1 MTIAVRSDS
10 SGSPSARSATKPRRM
25 LMIGY
30 NTVDEAVAKGIIR
43 RDDEASLELYYNFG
57 QMFDEVL
64 YIVPFGRADLNQRLT
79 DTIEYREVQFTRT
92 HRGARLALAGLTHV
106 PKTVRFI
113 NEVVR
118 QFQPDVVQV
127 CGPHI
132 PAALTLLSKEAWR
145 LPSVCFIE
153 AFWETILPQQQNLP
167 SLIRKVLPNWYRL
180 VVYRRFDRYTGA
192 PSLSPDFY
200 SRLGMDRS
208 KISCWIQPLDL
219 RQLVNASVT
228 DAPPEV
234 LSAPQPRVVVVG
246 RLHPE
251 KLAGDAL
258 EIFARAVSPGHAGTL
273 IFIGDGTERAAIEA
287 RARELGLEKRIV
299 VTGLLPHS
307 GALAAMKACDYSI
320 APMQGS
326 ALLESLGAGLATVA
340 YDHET
345 HRALIDNG
353 RTGVLVPHRDIAA
366 AAAVLERWLASPS
379 AAKSIGQAAQHQVFD
394 RFSVPNVKEIL
405 RAAFDEAFEGRR
417 VSKIKRA
424 V

>member
-1 MTIAVRSDS
+1 MTIAVRSD
-10 SGSPSARSATKPRRM
+10 PSALPSMQSATKPRRL

-43 RDDEASLELYYNFG
+43 RHDDASLELYYNFG

-64 YIVPFGRADLNQRLT
+64 YIVPFGRADLRQRLT
-79 DTIEYREVQFTRT
+79 DTIEYREFQFSRVN
-92 HRGARLALAGLTHV
+92 RGARLALAGLAHV
-106 PKTVRFI
+106 PKAVTFI
-113 NEVVR
+113 NEVIR
-118 QFQPDVVQV
+118 EFQPDVVQV

-132 PAALTLLSKEAWR
+132 PAALTLLSKEARR

-167 SLIRKVLPNWYRL
+167 SLIRKALPNWYRL
-180 VVYRRFDRYTGA
+180 VYRVFDRYTGA

-208 KISCWIQPLDL
+208 KISRWIQPLDL
-219 RQLVNASVT
+219 RQLGGASAE
-228 DAPPEV
+228 DAPVAV
-234 LSAPQPRVVVVG
+234 LSAPHPRVVVVG

-258 EIFARAVSPGHAGTL
+258 EIFARAVSSGHAGTL
-273 IFIGDGTERAAIEA
+273 IFIGDGAERTAIEA
-287 RARELGLEKRIV
+287 RGRELGLDKRIV
-299 VTGLLPHS
+299 ITGLLPHT
-307 GALAAMKACDYSI
+307 GALATMKACDYSI

-366 AAAVLERWLASPS
+366 AADVLKKWLANPGP
-379 AAKSIGQAAQHQVFD
+379 AKSIGDAARREVFA
-394 RFSVPNVKEIL
+394 RFSVANVKAIL
-405 RAAFDEAFEGRR
+405 RSAFDEAYEARSA
-417 VSKIKRA
+417 SKIKHT

>member
-1 MTIAVRSDS
+1 MTIAVRSD
-10 SGSPSARSATKPRRM
+10 PSALPSVRSATKPRRM

-30 NTVDEAVAKGIIR
+30 NTVDEAVAKGIVR

-64 YIVPFGRADLNQRLT
+64 YIVPFGRADLKQRLT
-79 DTIEYREVQFTRT
+79 DTIEYREFQFSRA

-106 PKTVRFI
+106 PKAVRFI

-118 QFQPDVVQV
+118 EFQPDVVQV

-132 PAALTLLSKEAWR
+132 PAALTLLSKEARR

-180 VVYRRFDRYTGA
+180 VYRCFDRYTGA

-200 SRLGMDRS
+200 FERGMDRS
-208 KISCWIQPLDL
+208 KISRWIQAFDL
-219 RQLVNASVT
+219 RQLEGALAA
-228 DAPPEV
+228 DAPAAV
-234 LSAPQPRVVVVG
+234 HSAPHPRVVVVG

-273 IFIGDGTERAAIEA
+273 IFIGDGADRAVIEA
-287 RARELGLEKRIV
+287 RARELDLEKRIV
-299 VTGLLPHS
+299 ITGLLPHS

-345 HRALIDNG
+345 HRALIDDG
-353 RTGVLVPHRDIAA
+353 RTGVLVPHHDIAA
-366 AAAVLERWLASPS
+366 AAAVLERWLARPS
-379 AAKSIGQAAQHQVFD
+379 AAKPIGEAAQHQVFD
-394 RFSVPNVKEIL
+394 RFSVSNVKEIL
-405 RAAFDEAFEGRR
+405 RSAFDEAFEGRR
-417 VSKIKRA
+417 ASKIKRA